1 MLYPE
6 FDLDLIHEA
15 MERLRPLVT
24 RTPLERSE
32 RLSHRYGAE
41 IFLKREDLQV
51 VRSYKVRGAYHR
63 IAVLTPGERKQGV
76 VCASAGNH
84 AQGVAFACARLGL
97 PGTIFMPDNT
107 PRQKVARVRS
117 FGGATISVRMAGSNF
132 DAAKEAALREA
143 AATGATFIDPFD
155 DARVIAGQATVG
167 VEIAEQLKEAA
178 GWVVGPI
185 GGGGLMAG
193 LGIYLKHTWRSVRLV
208 GVEPVGAASMA
219 AAFAQGGPVTLE
231 TLDTF
236 VDGAAVR
243 RVGALPY
250 ALCRKNLAGLQAV
263 EAGALCTT
271 MIELYQNEGIVTE
284 PAGALAVT
292 ALEPLADQLKGQRVV
307 CIISGGNN
315 DLARYPEILE
325 RSLVHQGLKHYFLI
339 DFAQRPGAL
348 RRYLDDALGPDD
360 DITLFEYVKKNNRE
374 FGPAL
379 VGIEQ
384 ADPEQLAPLLTRME
398 HLGLTYERLDAANPL
413 RRFLV

>member
-1 MLYPE
+1 MPHPE
-6 FDLDLIHEA
+6 FNLDLIHEA
-15 MERLRPLVT
+15 TERLRPIVT
-24 RTPLERSE
+24 RTPLERNE
-32 RLSHRYGAE
+32 RLSRRYGAE
-41 IFLKREDLQV
+41 VFLKREDLQV
-51 VRSYKVRGAYHR
+51 VRSYKLRGAYNR
-63 IAVLTPGERKQGV
+63 IAVLTPAERNRGV

-84 AQGVAFACARLGL
+84 AQGVAFACARLGI
-97 PGTIFMPDNT
+97 PGTVFMPANT

-117 FGGATISVRMAGSNF
+117 FGGATVVVRMAGDTF
-132 DAAKEAALREA
+132 DAAKDAALREA
-143 AATGATFIDPFD
+143 AATGAAFIDPFD

-167 VEIAEQLKEAA
+167 VEIVEQGNPPAD
-178 GWVVGPI
+178 WVVGPI

-193 LGIYLKHTWRSVRLV
+193 LGVYLKHAWPSVRLV
-208 GVEPVGAASMA
+208 GVEPRGAASME
-219 AAFAQGGPVTLE
+219 AAFAHGGPVTLE

-250 ALCRKNLAGLQAV
+250 TLCRAVLDGLQTV
-263 EAGALCTT
+263 EAGANCST

-284 PAGALAVT
+284 PAGALAIS
-292 ALEPLADQLKGQRVV
+292 ALDPLAEELIGQRIV
-307 CIISGGNN
+307 CIVSGGNN

-348 RRYLDDALGPDD
+348 RRYLDEALGPDD

-379 VGIEQ
+379 VGIEL
-384 ADPEQLAPLLTRME
+384 ADPDQLSPLLARMDG
-398 HLGLTYERLDAANPL
+398 LGLAYERLDPANPL
-413 RRFLV
+413 RQFLV

>member
-1 MLYPE
+1 MPHLE
-6 FDLDLIHEA
+6 FSLDLIHDA
-15 MERLRPLVT
+15 TERLRPIVT
-24 RTPLERSE
+24 RTPLERNE
-32 RLSHRYGAE
+32 RLSRRYGAE

-51 VRSYKVRGAYHR
+51 VRSYKLRGAYNR
-63 IAVLTPGERKQGV
+63 IAVLTPGEQKRGV

-84 AQGVAFACARLGL
+84 AQGVAFACARLGI
-97 PGTIFMPDNT
+97 PGTVFMPDNT

-117 FGGATISVRMAGSNF
+117 FGGATVSVRTTGDTF
-132 DAAKEAALREA
+132 DAAKDAALREA
-143 AATGATFIDPFD
+143 AHTGATFIDPFD
-155 DARVIAGQATVG
+155 DALVVAGQATVG
-167 VEIAEQLKEAA
+167 VEIAEQLEAPA
-178 GWVVGPI
+178 DCIVGPI

-193 LGIYLKHTWRSVRLV
+193 LGIYLKHAWPNVRLV
-208 GVEPVGAASMA
+208 GVEPEGAASME
-219 AAFAQGGPVTLE
+219 AAFAHGGPMSLA

-243 RVGALPY
+243 RAGALPY
-250 ALCRKNLAGLQAV
+250 ALCRTVLDHLRTV
-263 EAGALCTT
+263 DAGAICST

-284 PAGALAVT
+284 PAGALAIT
-292 ALEPLADQLKGQRVV
+292 ALDTLASELKGQRVV
-307 CIISGGNN
+307 CIVSGGNN

-339 DFAQRPGAL
+339 EFAQRPGAL

-379 VGIEQ
+379 VGVEL
-384 ADPEQLAPLLTRME
+384 ADRDQLSPLLTRMDD
-398 HLGLTYERLDAANPL
+398 LGISYERLDPTNPL

>member
-1 MLYPE
+1 MPHPE
-6 FDLDLIHEA
+6 FSLDLIHEA
-15 MERLRPLVT
+15 TERLRPIVT
-24 RTPLERSE
+24 RTPLERNE
-32 RLSHRYGAE
+32 RLSRRYGAE

-51 VRSYKVRGAYHR
+51 VRSYKLRGAYNR
-63 IAVLTPGERKQGV
+63 IAVLTPRERKRGV

-84 AQGVAFACARLGL
+84 AQGVAFACARLGI
-97 PGTIFMPDNT
+97 PGTVFMPANT

-117 FGGATISVRMAGSNF
+117 FGGATVSVRLAGDTF
-132 DAAKEAALREA
+132 DAAKDAALREA
-143 AATGATFIDPFD
+143 ATTGAAFIDPFD

-167 VEIAEQLKEAA
+167 VEIVAQGAA
-178 GWVVGPI
+178 PADWVVGPI

-193 LGIYLKHTWRSVRLV
+193 LGIYLKHVWPTVRLV
-208 GVEPVGAASMA
+208 GVEPEGAASME
-219 AAFAQGGPVTLE
+219 AAFTHGGPVTLE

-250 ALCRKNLAGLQAV
+250 MLCRAVLDGLQTV
-263 EAGALCTT
+263 EAGANCST

-284 PAGALAVT
+284 PAGALAIS
-292 ALEPLADQLKGQRVV
+292 ALDALADEITGQRVV
-307 CIISGGNN
+307 CIVSGGNN

-348 RRYLDDALGPDD
+348 RRYLDEALGPDD

-379 VGIEQ
+379 VGIEL
-384 ADPEQLAPLLTRME
+384 ADPDQLSPLLARMDG
-398 HLGLTYERLDAANPL
+398 LGMAYERLDPANPL